1 MISADVSLQLR
12 NIDVA
17 SQQYCYPVPRMTP
30 QPTPPSIEPPINILT
45 PPINHLMVTG
55 TISETMMSLR
65 QTETPFHSPI
75 STPSTLFSSN
85 LSRTVWAPPGIATET
100 PVWNSSASAELG
112 TSSLMLWL
120 SFLGAMAVRWL

>member
-17 SQQYCYPVPRMTP
+17 SQQYCYPVPHTTP
-30 QPTPPSIEPPINILT
+30 QPTSPSLRPPVNMPTSPINSLA
-45 PPINHLMVTG
+45 VTG
-55 TISETMMSLR
+55 AISETMMSLR

-85 LSRTVWAPPGIATET
+85 LSRTVWTPPGIATET
-100 PVWNSSASAELG
+100 PVWNSSGSSELG